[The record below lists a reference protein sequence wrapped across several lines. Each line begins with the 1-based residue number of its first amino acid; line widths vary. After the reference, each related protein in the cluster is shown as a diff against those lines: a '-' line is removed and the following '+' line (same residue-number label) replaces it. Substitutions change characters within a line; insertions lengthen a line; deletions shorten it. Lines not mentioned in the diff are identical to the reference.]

1 MGAPGKRLRLARLC
15 RRSGDREAA
24 AKRERPSSGAARLAV
39 LHWTHHPLPGFR
51 PWLQSSINLVATATN
66 IQPLS
71 ALLFPNTPHTPCS
84 PRTPPPLSRPSP
96 GTGKGNYCFSKQ
108 NAVYAEQ
115 VEINLCQLLQGVAR
129 GLWLAMHQASRG
141 EGERGDFLPLWVLA
155 LLVEPGG
162 SLLSWSPA
170 SATSSGSAIHQHL
183 IAFLSPSFLIS
194 LYLRLHLHPHPSPAP
209 HTPSAFCLT
218 LAGTPAPQ
226 TPQGPWVA
234 STKPPLPRPS
244 THPD

>member
-1 MGAPGKRLRLARLC
+1 MGAPPRGLGQRPSPPQGTEGKEEGCKGPAGLGLEDGGAREAAPAGAFVPQE
-15 RRSGDREAA
+15 RGQGAA

-96 GTGKGNYCFSKQ
+96 GTGKGNYYFSKQ

-115 VEINLCQLLQGVAR
+115 VESNLCQLLQGVAR
-129 GLWLAMHQASRG
+129 GLWLAMQQASRG

-162 SLLSWSPA
+162 SLLSWSLTPR
-170 SATSSGSAIHQHL
+170 HL
-183 IAFLSPSFLIS
+183 PVLPSIS
-194 LYLRLHLHPHPSPAP
+194 
-209 HTPSAFCLT
+209 T
-218 LAGTPAPQ
+218 
-226 TPQGPWVA
+226 
-234 STKPPLPRPS
+234 
-244 THPD
+244 